1 MSDTGTLS
9 EASPARDRAA
19 GARADA
25 KPARGDDAITLGV
38 LASIEAE
45 PNVSQRSLSTR
56 LGVALGLTN
65 AYLKR
70 CVGKGWVKIQAVPRR
85 RYAYYLTPQGFA
97 EKARLSGEYLASS
110 LQFFRR
116 ARADMGDTL
125 RRFEQEGRKRVALAG
140 RSDLAEIAVLSVDGR
155 GVTLV
160 GVIEPGA
167 GGQSFHGL
175 PIVEDASQ
183 LAAFDVVLVTAMDRA
198 DIIHADLAERLGAE
212 RVVVPRVTRFVGG
225 A

>member
-1 MSDTGTLS
+1 MIQEATLVLPPT
-9 EASPARDRAA
+9 EASES
-19 GARADA
+19 GAV
-25 KPARGDDAITLGV
+25 RGIRKADDAITLGV
-38 LASIEAE
+38 LSSIEYE
-45 PNVSQRSLSTR
+45 PYVSQRSLSSS

-70 CVGKGWVKIQAVPRR
+70 CVGKGWIKIQAVPRR

-116 ARADMGDTL
+116 ARADMGETL
-125 RRFEQEGRKRVALAG
+125 RRFESEGKKRVALAG

-155 GVTLV
+155 GITLV

-167 GGQSFHGL
+167 GGHAFHGL
-175 PIVEDASQ
+175 PVVHDAAE
-183 LAAFDVVLVTAMDRA
+183 LGDFDVILVTAMERA
-198 DIIHADLAERLGAE
+198 DKVHAELAARHGADK
-212 RVVVPRVTRFVGG
+212 VVVPRVTRFVGG